1 MSDLKVFKRQQSQH
15 ISMTISAFSQ
25 ILVYMIAD
33 VTFQAGQWTRW
44 TVEIQSEYIRSLIT
58 GEAPS
63 DIILSDNESCMEYWR
78 DSSMS
83 DFTYFKEW
91 LEKKIKWLIVDGHNR
106 KVALADFLDG
116 KVPLPCSYYDIE
128 LVTKDGKTLRF
139 TGKIDSNNNT
149 FDTMPSRLKEIF
161 LNLPITITSYTN
173 SSRDEL
179 SDLFIQ
185 VNSGKEL
192 NQPEK
197 RNAKT
202 SQIATVIRNLATEF
216 VDCFKWKGGG
226 WFGDKEL
233 NRRSLDAYFAKMA
246 YMWCADDVKSNCD
259 DKNLWD
265 MYAVDSPQ
273 DKNFKEVDKKL
284 RQFIKEILSN
294 KKLRAIPNKN
304 CIFDLWIIWLN
315 VVKDDKHFLKDKIDQ
330 FIVDYIKVCSDLV
343 QDKTLHESP
352 SEFSKNAWKDPKSF
366 ELMIGGLQ
374 PQNNVLRN
382 RLILQKL
389 DVDKYVEDNRP
400 RVVNDW
406 TKLGVALEQDLI
418 TPDGSE
424 IMLEKLQTAEYH
436 KGHKHTPHKDGG
448 HATWDNT
455 VIQTK
460 EENLTLGAKP
470 VE

>member
-1 MSDLKVFKRQQSQH
+1 MSDLKVFKRQQSEH

-25 ILVYMIAD
+25 ILVHMIAD

-44 TVEIQSEYIRSLIT
+44 TIEIQSEYIRSLIT

-78 DSSMS
+78 ESSKS
-83 DFTYFKEW
+83 DFDYFKKW
-91 LEKKIKWLIVDGHNR
+91 LGKKIKWLIVDGHNR
-106 KVALADFLDG
+106 KVAIADFLAG

-128 LVTKDGKTLRF
+128 LITKNGKTLRF
-139 TGKIDSNNNT
+139 AGTIDSNNNT
-149 FDTMPSRLKEIF
+149 FDTMPPRLKEIF
-161 LNLPITITSYTN
+161 LNLPITITSYIN
-173 SSRDEL
+173 SSREEL

-192 NQPEK
+192 NQPET

-216 VDCFKWKGGG
+216 VHIFNWKGTK
-226 WFGDKEL
+226 WFDAKDF
-233 NRRSLDAYFAKMA
+233 NRRALDAYFAKMA

-259 DKNLWD
+259 DKNLWK

-273 DKNFKEVDKKL
+273 DQMSKEVDGKL
-284 RQFIKEILSN
+284 RKFIKEILSN

-315 VVKDDKHFLKDKIDQ
+315 VVKDDKHFLKEKIDQ
-330 FIVDYIKVCSDLV
+330 FIVDYIRVCSDLV
-343 QDKTLHESP
+343 ADKTTYSSLP
-352 SEFSKNAWKDPKSF
+352 GFAKWKDPKSF
-366 ELMIGGLQ
+366 ETMIGGLQ

-382 RLILQKL
+382 KLILDRL

-400 RVVNDW
+400 RVVNNW

-470 VE
+470 VK

>member
-25 ILVYMIAD
+25 ILVHMIAD

-44 TVEIQSEYIRSLIT
+44 TVGIQSEYIRSLIT

-83 DFTYFKEW
+83 DFTYFKKW

-106 KVALADFLDG
+106 KVALADFLSG

-128 LVTKDGKTLRF
+128 FVTKDGKTLRF
-139 TGKIDSNNNT
+139 TGTIDSKNNT

-161 LNLPITITSYTN
+161 LNLPITITSYIN
-173 SSRDEL
+173 SSREEL

-216 VDCFKWKGGG
+216 VDIFNWKGTK
-226 WFGDKEL
+226 WFDAKDF
-233 NRRSLDAYFAKMA
+233 NRRALDAYFAKMA

-259 DKNLWD
+259 DKNLWK

-273 DKNFKEVDKKL
+273 DQMSKEVNGKL
-284 RQFIKEILSN
+284 RKFIKEILSN
-294 KKLRAIPNKN
+294 KKLRSIPNKN

-330 FIVDYIKVCSDLV
+330 FIVDYIRICSDLV
-343 QDKTLHESP
+343 ADKTTYSSLP
-352 SEFSKNAWKDPKSF
+352 GFAKWKDPKSF
-366 ELMIGGLQ
+366 ETMISGLQ

-382 RLILQKL
+382 KLILDRL
-389 DVDKYVEDNRP
+389 DVDKYVENNRP

-406 TKLGVALEQDLI
+406 TKLGVAFEQDLI

-455 VIQTK
+455 VIQTQ
-460 EENLTLGAKP
+460 EENLKLGAQP